1 MSTIIIAVV
10 LISIVAIL
18 CLMLVSI
25 NNSHRK
31 KIADD
36 LVSRFN
42 KLGHEMNLYF
52 LKKEILGNLMIGL
65 DDLYKKL
72 LILRKSDDKYDSF
85 VLNLNDVKSCSKRKI
100 YERVNIGTMRREIY
114 ENCID
119 KIILEFDYSDNREP
133 FQVSIFESGKNPLL
147 EMSAFEQKARDWE
160 IILNKS
166 INREVK
172 KIA

>member
-1 MSTIIIAVV
+1 MSTIFIAAV

-25 NNSHRK
+25 NNK
-31 KIADD
+31 QIASD
-36 LVSRFN
+36 LVSQFN
-42 KLGHEMNLYF
+42 KLGQEMNLYF
-52 LKKEILGNLMIGL
+52 SKKEILGNLMIGL
-65 DDLYKKL
+65 DDLYKKF
-72 LILRKSDDKYDSF
+72 LILKKSEDKYDSY
-85 VLNLNDVKSCSKRKI
+85 VINLNEVKSCSKRKI

-133 FQVSIFESGKNPLL
+133 FQVSFFESRKNPLL